1 VNNLT
6 YICQQTK
13 KKIITAEIIGEVL
26 IEVLEYIGTD
36 GGDLRIKKVVGVWTK
51 RHD

>member
-13 KKIITAEIIGEVL
+13 KKIIMAAEIIGEVL
-26 IEVLEYIGTD
+26 IVPLNI
-36 GGDLRIKKVVGVWTK
+36 LAPMVVI
-51 RHD
+51 